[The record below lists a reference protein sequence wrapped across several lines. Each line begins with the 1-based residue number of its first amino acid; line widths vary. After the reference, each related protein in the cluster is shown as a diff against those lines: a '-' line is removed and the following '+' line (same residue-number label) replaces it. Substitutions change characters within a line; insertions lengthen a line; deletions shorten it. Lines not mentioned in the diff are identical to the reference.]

1 MSFPGSTDSLIMEST
16 GALKSVE
23 SSDLNSMEV
32 LQVALQNAGNYLAME
47 HNKRFDQLLA
57 VYAYG
62 IAARTSPPG

>member
-1 MSFPGSTDSLIMEST
+1 
-16 GALKSVE
+16 VE

-47 HNKRFDQLLA
+47 YNKRFDQLLA